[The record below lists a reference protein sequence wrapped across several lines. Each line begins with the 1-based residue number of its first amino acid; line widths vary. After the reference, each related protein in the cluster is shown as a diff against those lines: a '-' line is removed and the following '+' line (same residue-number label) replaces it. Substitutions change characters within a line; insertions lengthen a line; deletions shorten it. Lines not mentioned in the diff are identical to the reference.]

1 MRWVVQL
8 DRWRDPKDE
17 QGPIFWTGPVLA
29 NNRLW
34 IASSEGE
41 VASVDVTNGEVAP
54 FTDLDRAVSLPPI
67 VAGNTLYILD
77 DSGRITAWR

>member
-1 MRWVVQL
+1 
-8 DRWRDPKDE
+8 
-17 QGPIFWTGPVLA
+17 VLA

-41 VASVDVTNGEVAP
+41 VHSVDVLTGATRL
-54 FTDLDRAVSLPPI
+54 FTELNAGVSLPPV
-67 VAGNTLYILD
+67 VANNTLYILD